1 MFLPHI
7 IALTTD
13 SKSLLTRIKSAE
25 ALAALQP
32 EPIANPTSAPAK
44 DSMSLIP
51 SPVAAT
57 PLLQVHWFT
66 ARWSHIWH
74 KQQQQ

>member
-1 MFLPHI
+1 M

-13 SKSLLTRIKSAE
+13 SKSLLTRIRSAE

-32 EPIANPTSAPAK
+32 EPIANPISDAAN

-51 SPVAAT
+51 SPVVAT
-57 PLLQVHWFT
+57 FFPDLLRPTVNK
-66 ARWSHIWH
+66 SLC
-74 KQQQQ
+74 

>member
-1 MFLPHI
+1 M

-13 SKSLLTRIKSAE
+13 SKSLLTRIRSAE

-32 EPIANPTSAPAK
+32 EPMANPTSAPAN

-51 SPVAAT
+51 SPVVAT
-57 PLLQVHWFT
+57 FLPDLLSPIVNK
-66 ARWSHIWH
+66 SLC
-74 KQQQQ
+74 

>member
-57 PLLQVHWFT
+57 FLPNLLRPTVNK
-66 ARWSHIWH
+66 SLS
-74 KQQQQ
+74 

>member
-1 MFLPHI
+1 M

-13 SKSLLTRIKSAE
+13 SKSLLIRIKSAD

-32 EPIANPTSAPAK
+32 EPIANPTSEPAN

-51 SPVAAT
+51 SPVVAT
-57 PLLQVHWFT
+57 FLPDLLRPTVNK
-66 ARWSHIWH
+66 SLC
-74 KQQQQ
+74 